1 MSFSNATEAEV
12 LDHVF
17 GLATMTPPALYLAVS
32 RADPTEDGSAADEPT
47 TGGYTRVATTPADW
61 ARTDSTV
68 ANAVDMTFPEATGP
82 WGELTHFALYDAP
95 SGGSVVMYGSLQ
107 EPVEINAADTL
118 RFPAGAVTFTLD

>member
-32 RADPTEDGSAADEPT
+32 RADPTEDGSGADEPSS
-47 TGGYTRVATTPADW
+47 GGYARVATAPADW

-68 ANAVDMTFPEATGP
+68 ESAVDMTFPEATAT
-82 WGELTHFALYDAP
+82 WGTLTHFALYDAP
-95 SGGSVVMYGSLQ
+95 TGGAVVMYGSLQ
-107 EPVEINAADTL
+107 APVEINGADTL
-118 RFPAGAVTFTLD
+118 KFPAGAVTFTLD